1 MSLGLPVLLSASS
14 ARYTPAVVTFP
25 GQAAEGL
32 SAVQRVVDAVLD
44 TAVDVAREKLLV
56 YHKDCGSQQVLPWI
70 YWRHSFCLI
79 KHCCTSSA

>member
-1 MSLGLPVLLSASS
+1 LSLGLPALLSAIS
-14 ARYTPAVVTFP
+14 AWYTPAVVTFP

-56 YHKDCGSQQVLPWI
+56 YQKDYGRVS
-70 YWRHSFCLI
+70 R
-79 KHCCTSSA
+79 CCRGFIGDIRFV